1 MANYAIMRFKKLKTK
16 NEIMG
21 ALKHAFR
28 EIHTPNADTSVQN
41 MRFNNMPKSADEAYR
56 RHEAMLPEK
65 YRKDAVKCLEFMVTA
80 SDVKSL
86 PQDQQMAYFR
96 KALQYISA
104 RCGGRENVIHAEIH
118 LDETEPHLT
127 LFITPKNEFGRL
139 SGAEMV
145 GKGPKAVREFQTEF
159 YEKVAKEFGFQRGI
173 IKDKPRQHEELRD
186 YMSKVN
192 KLENEVYSLRVENAE
207 LKNRLQRY
215 EPKPTNTFKPF

>member
-41 MRFNNMPKSADEAYR
+41 AQFKNMPTSADEAYR